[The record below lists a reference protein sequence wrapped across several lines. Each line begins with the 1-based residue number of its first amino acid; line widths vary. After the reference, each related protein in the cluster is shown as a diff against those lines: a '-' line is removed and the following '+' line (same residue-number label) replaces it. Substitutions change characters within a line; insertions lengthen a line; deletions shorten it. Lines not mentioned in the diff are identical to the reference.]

1 MCCSCAASREA
12 RYSTFTVQSVD
23 FKSNPTSA
31 NPHEIHLDVAP
42 DNKDEDES
50 LPLAPW
56 H

>member
-1 MCCSCAASREA
+1 MRCSCAASREA

-23 FKSNPTSA
+23 LKSH
-31 NPHEIHLDVAP
+31 PHEIHLDVAP
-42 DNKDEDES
+42 DNKGEDES